1 MIVRSLYVWFGSS
14 LLLFWLSFITQADEW
29 QAEYLAYAAFFA
41 FPIGVAVY
49 LGAVG
54 TKRDSAFEYPAISIC
69 VLATWIFSVAPSLV
83 VETPESLFTFSYSA
97 DGLFWGRVLFFLWC
111 LIFVLAAGRPFE
123 RTMQVQVRSADFW
136 ALFGCAAA
144 IMAALISL
152 GTFSNYQST
161 SVHTEYEAGTVAT
174 TLKTLGAP
182 LPPLLP
188 VLCALTYSRASSAQ
202 MRWSRM
208 LCFLLSCV
216 ALFLATSR
224 TAIVLSL
231 LLCLCLGRKLALQPR
246 LRMIAAVGTA
256 LPILLLLVFAYRQS
270 LALSHEGAT
279 SVSAYLTTA
288 ANSTG
293 AVVRDRAVRDEAIVA
308 LSENVKSRLWYG
320 QQFSTT
326 VDGWLDHGAEWQGSF
341 FAGAVRAAPTFLV
354 PNKNELANQLEF
366 EGLLYRSGRFPLID
380 LGPMPWQ
387 QWLFEGGLGGL
398 LFGAALYGL
407 LVRVIDRR
415 LSHARSIY
423 EVMFWFAAFLT
434 IAAAEHTTDSLLLV
448 ARIIFVFLLC
458 AAALGFGLR
467 LLVQERERAS

>member
-1 MIVRSLYVWFGSS
+1 MIVRSLYVWFGSC
-14 LLLFWLSFITQADEW
+14 LLLLWLSFITQADEW
-29 QAEYLAYAAFFA
+29 QTQYLAYAAFFT

-49 LGAVG
+49 IGALG
-54 TKRDSAFEYPAISIC
+54 TDRDLQLEYPAISIC
-69 VLATWIFSVAPSLV
+69 VLTTWIFSVAPSLV
-83 VETPESLFTFSYSA
+83 VETPESHFTFSYS
-97 DGLFWGRVLFFLWC
+97 DQGLFWARILFFFWC

-123 RTMQVQVRSADFW
+123 RTMQVQVRSTDFW
-136 ALFGCAAA
+136 ALFGSAAV
-144 IMAALISL
+144 IMAALIGL

-161 SVHTEYEAGTVAT
+161 SVRTDYEAGTVAT
-174 TLKTLGAP
+174 ALKTLGAP

-188 VLCALTYSRASSAQ
+188 VLCALTYSRATSGQ
-202 MRWSRM
+202 TRWSRM
-208 LCFLLSCV
+208 LCFLLSWL
-216 ALFLATSR
+216 ALFLSTSR

-231 LLCLCLGRKLALQPR
+231 LLCLCLGRKLALRPR
-246 LRMIAAVGTA
+246 LRMIAGLGTA

-288 ANSTG
+288 ASSTG
-293 AVVRDRAVRDEAIVA
+293 AVVRDRAVRDDAIIA

-320 QQFSTT
+320 QQFSTS
-326 VDGWLDHGAEWQGSF
+326 VDNWLDHGAEWQGSF

-354 PNKNELANQLEF
+354 PNKNEIANELEF

-387 QWLFEGGLGGL
+387 QWLFEGGLVGL
-398 LFGAALYGL
+398 LVGASLYGL

-423 EVMFWFAAFLT
+423 EVMFWLTAFLT
-434 IAAAEHTTDSLLLV
+434 IAAAEHTTDSLLV
-448 ARIIFVFLLC
+448 AARMIFVFLLC
-458 AAALGFGLR
+458 AAALGFTLR
-467 LLVQERERAS
+467 LLVQEPERVA